1 MDDDAT
7 HSIIEAFEITY
18 SHQVYFT
25 EGVFSE
31 SNDLLARTIQKIS
44 SADRPRVFIVAD
56 AAFIEANPGVT
67 DRIERYFDQHREGL
81 RYCGLLELPGG
92 EQLKNK
98 PEFLEG
104 LYRLIEEKNLCR
116 HSWIIALGGGALL
129 DLVGFAASTAH
140 RGIRHLRLPTTSLSQ
155 GDGGCGVK
163 NGINYLG
170 KKNFIGTFTP
180 PSAVINDVGFLESL
194 PEPRL
199 LDGMIEA
206 IKVALIKDRGFF
218 DFLQGRAAAVLARD
232 FSAIREILECSARY
246 HVLHIARN
254 GDPFELTSSRPLD
267 FGHWSAHKLEVL
279 SGYTLSHGECVA
291 IGIALDCIYS
301 HKSGFLS
308 KEDMER
314 VLKVIQSY
322 GFRIYDERLATGGS
336 GGRSYSILA
345 GLEEFREHMGGQLTI
360 PLLRGIGE
368 QFEVNEIDTG
378 LMESCIEALQAVEGT
393 FQR

>member
-1 MDDDAT
+1 
-7 HSIIEAFEITY
+7 
-18 SHQVYFT
+18 
-25 EGVFSE
+25 
-31 SNDLLARTIQKIS
+31 
-44 SADRPRVFIVAD
+44 
-56 AAFIEANPGVT
+56 
-67 DRIERYFDQHREGL
+67 HREDIQFM
-81 RYCGLLELPGG
+81 GLLELPGG
-92 EQLKNK
+92 EQLKNN
-98 PEFLEG
+98 PVFLDQ
-104 LYRLIEEKNLCR
+104 LYRVIEEKKLCR

-163 NGINYLG
+163 NGINYFG

-180 PSAVINDVGFLESL
+180 PAAVINDVNFLESL

-206 IKVALIKDRGFF
+206 IKVALIKDREFF
-218 DFLQGRAAAVLARD
+218 DFLEVSASAVMTRD
-232 FSAIREILECSARY
+232 FATIRKVLELSARH

-279 SGYTLSHGECVA
+279 SDYSLSHGEAVA

-301 HKSGFLS
+301 QKKGFLAEGS
-308 KEDMER
+308 MR
-314 VLKVIQSY
+314 RILQVIQSY
-322 GFRIYDERLATGGS
+322 GFNLYNEHLLKQGKGEQYAV
-336 GGRSYSILA
+336 LL

-360 PLLRGIGE
+360 PLLLEIGE
-368 QFEVNEIDTG
+368 QFEVNDIDYS
-378 LMESCIEALQAVEGT
+378 LMAESIECLHSIEST
-393 FQR
+393 LPR